1 MTLLKDKLPEMSS
14 LVTAEV
20 EGRQGDTG
28 TDLRDLAH
36 SLTITVKAHLKLA
49 DVGLESVLTTHTLR
63 SLLQMG

>member
-1 MTLLKDKLPEMSS
+1 M
-14 LVTAEV
+14 VTAEV
-20 EGRQGDTG
+20 EGRRGDTG

-49 DVGLESVLTTHTLR
+49 DVGLESVLTTHALR